1 MQCRPFGTVI
11 ASEIFSS
18 GVLLSE
24 YVHGYL
30 SWPFLPDFHNVVS
43 TDFRQFEQYLNVSG
57 IDVRYFLVSRVIPIL
72 PI

>member
-1 MQCRPFGTVI
+1 MLYRQFGTVS

-30 SWPFLPDFHNVVS
+30 SWPFLPDLHDVVS

-72 PI
+72 PT